1 MSTTHSAVKW
11 SYLVSC
17 PSNEVRIPTG
27 RDGNNYIVMDRII
40 NCVYKYNI
48 ENDIWIKIDFNNPE
62 KMTTFSTA
70 FSTALDV
77 KKQTAFSTALDV
89 KKQILFLFTKH
100 SIIQMTL
107 DYNYISND
115 NHKKD
120 YSAHS
125 IVINDSLFSISHGS
139 NSILKWNSENKTL
152 TEYSVMYNKIK
163 LDDYAIIY
171 NNKNHSLLLFGGW
184 DWNIRDYVDHILE
197 FNVKTKQW
205 NKLPVALPREMG
217 SLCCTM
223 AFNNKYVLLFGG
235 ENNDEYYDDIYIYS
249 LKHKTL

>member
-1 MSTTHSAVKW
+1 MFFSFTVHHVYQLMSTTHSSVKW

-62 KMTTFSTA
+62 KRITFSA
-70 FSTALDV
+70 
-77 KKQTAFSTALDV
+77 ALDV

-152 TEYSVMYNKIK
+152 TEYSTMYNNTY
-163 LDDYAIIY
+163 LSDFAMIY

-205 NKLPVALPREMG
+205 NKLPVALP
-217 SLCCTM
+217 
-223 AFNNKYVLLFGG
+223 
-235 ENNDEYYDDIYIYS
+235 
-249 LKHKTL
+249 